1 MFVVHLTVEQVEAAP
16 FFPLEMF
23 VGSLYVG
30 SWWIM
35 DYGCNIHT
43 TDIQG
48 NTALMIAAQHGALRC
63 TTVVA
68 IAVKRPINCASGA
81 WSRSA
86 ICLSGRSQSRRG
98 HAAPYFLC
106 VISIATTAIPTTALG
121 AVRYWMQSFPGSI
134 RSHANECGAVRV
146 QYSVSQRQPI
156 HSGHSTE
163 CDL

>member
-1 MFVVHLTVEQVEAAP
+1 MFVVHLTVEQAEAAP

-63 TTVVA
+63 THDCCRQYGEATD
-68 IAVKRPINCASGA
+68 KFYCASPL
-81 WSRSA
+81 RF
-86 ICLSGRSQSRRG
+86 LVDRG
-98 HAAPYFLC
+98 
-106 VISIATTAIPTTALG
+106 
-121 AVRYWMQSFPGSI
+121 
-134 RSHANECGAVRV
+134 EC
-146 QYSVSQRQPI
+146 
-156 HSGHSTE
+156 
-163 CDL
+163 